1 MSMKFWKKER
11 PNQATV
17 QEVAQEKQPVERG
30 YFDTVASA
38 DITVEPVGVP
48 NIEMVTGSEQAMR
61 LATVY
66 RCTSILSGSI
76 ASLPLQL
83 KRKRNGYFSVDEEN
97 PINYLLT
104 VRPNNRQT
112 AYDLIR
118 NAVIQMVNAGNAYIY
133 PDWRGGELHSITLL
147 SPGSVS
153 YDKMLNVYL
162 VSDIVND
169 IYKTLECDDIIH
181 LRNMSLD
188 GGYAGVSV
196 IQYASKVM
204 TIADSANNKSVDV
217 FQPGST
223 YSGFISGDDG
233 GSVKGYGD
241 VQDEQLK
248 TVSDRVGNEMRSGKR
263 VFSLPGAMK
272 FNALS
277 MSPADIQLMEEL
289 KFSVLELCRFYGV
302 HPDKVF
308 AGQSQNYKAS
318 EMSQVQFMTDTLQPL
333 LRQITNEFFVKLI
346 PRSLVSKYRIEFDLE
361 AFYQTDL
368 ETMSTRMEKCIQW
381 GVMTVNEYRNK
392 IGYPSI
398 TGGDVTMISTNVAPI
413 NSQKIWGDNVKK
425 ENIIGDS
432 DENGDKVPPT

>member
-1 MSMKFWKKER
+1 MKIRFWEKKE
-11 PNQATV
+11 
-17 QEVAQEKQPVERG
+17 VAEEQPKERG
-30 YFDTVASA
+30 YFEQVAAA
-38 DITVEPVGVP
+38 DITVEAVNKPEV
-48 NIEMVTGSEQAMR
+48 EMVRGAEQAMR

-97 PINYLLT
+97 PMNYLLT
-104 VRPNNRQT
+104 MRPNGRQT
-112 AYDLIR
+112 AYELMR
-118 NAVIQMVNAGNAYIY
+118 NAIIQMVNAGNAYIY
-133 PDWRGGELHSITLL
+133 PDWRGGELRSLTLL

-153 YDKMLNVYL
+153 YDKLLNIYL
-162 VSDIVND
+162 VSDTVND
-169 IYKTLECDDIIH
+169 IYETLECDEIIH

-188 GGYAGVSV
+188 GGYTGESV
-196 IQYASKVM
+196 IRYASKVM
-204 TIADSANNKSVDV
+204 TVADSANNKSIDV

-223 YSGFISGDDG
+223 YAGFISGDEG
-233 GSVKGYGD
+233 GGVKGYGD

-248 TVSDRVGNEMRSGKR
+248 TVSDRVEKEMRSGKR
-263 VFSLPGAMK
+263 IFSMPGAMK

-289 KFSVLELCRFYGV
+289 KFGVFELCRFYGV
-302 HPDKVF
+302 HPDKAF
-308 AGQSQNYKAS
+308 AGQSNNYKAS

-333 LRQITNEFFVKLI
+333 LRQIANEFFVKLI
-346 PRSLVSKYRIEFDLE
+346 PRSLSSKYRLEFDLE
-361 AFYQTDL
+361 SFYQTDL

-392 IGYPSI
+392 NGYPSI
-398 TGGDVTMISTNVAPI
+398 TGGDVAMISCNVAPI
-413 NSQKIWGDNVKK
+413 DSPKIRGENVKK
-425 ENIIGDS
+425 ENIVDKT